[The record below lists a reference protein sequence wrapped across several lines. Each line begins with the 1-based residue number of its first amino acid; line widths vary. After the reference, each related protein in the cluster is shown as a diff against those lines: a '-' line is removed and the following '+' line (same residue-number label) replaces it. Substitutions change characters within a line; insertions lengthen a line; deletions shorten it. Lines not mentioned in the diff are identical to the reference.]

1 MSSALQNS
9 RICNNVGM
17 TTAAVLLAA
26 GTGSRYLGPTHKLLA
41 PFRGTRVGPWSLD
54 QALAADLDET
64 IVVFGEISWHT
75 LPGVT
80 RLYNRHY
87 RDGQATSLA
96 VAVQHATLRG
106 HDAIVVGLADQPL
119 VLTESWKAVAD
130 AAETPIAVATY
141 NGKRRNPV
149 RLAASVWPE
158 LETTGDQGA
167 RNLMRLHPSLVA
179 DIPCSGNP
187 ADIDTV
193 EDLQRWI
200 S

>member
-1 MSSALQNS
+1 
-9 RICNNVGM
+9 M

-54 QALAADLDET
+54 QALGALLDET
-64 IVVFGEISWHT
+64 VVVFGDVSWQT

-80 RLYNRHY
+80 RLYNRNY

-96 VAVQHATLRG
+96 VAVQHATERG

-119 VLTESWKAVAD
+119 IVTQAWTAVA
-130 AAETPIAVATY
+130 AATDTPIAVATY
-141 NGKRRNPV
+141 RGKRRNPV
-149 RLAASVWPE
+149 RLAASIWPE

-167 RNLMRLHPSLVA
+167 RTVMRLHPDFVTE
-179 DIPCSGNP
+179 IPCSGNP